1 MLSVWNPI
9 LSQGK
14 ETRPLSCWMTSCLTL
29 HQIHSLTW
37 HMACTAQEDK
47 RNYVSA
53 FPHGM
58 WWGRCQLGGLTT
70 GRVAVCCGQDLITRF
85 CVFPNTK
92 DTLIKPH
99 HPGGPQCPGFAPRT
113 TRCSLAKKWCLCDPM
128 SFSSSQNNVSALN
141 SEWKLLRMHPGK
153 PLHIKNRS
161 YPEWT
166 LPVFTPPRKPSVGR
180 HPRCRIWPED
190 DGVSISKAPGLEF

>member
-14 ETRPLSCWMTSCLTL
+14 ETRPLSCGMTSCLTL

-37 HMACTAQEDK
+37 HMVCTAQEDK

-53 FPHGM
+53 FPHGV

-70 GRVAVCCGQDLITRF
+70 GRVAICCRQDLSTRF

-92 DTLIKPH
+92 DKPIKPH
-99 HPGGPQCPGFAPRT
+99 HPGGPQCPGFTPRT
-113 TRCSLAKKWCLCDPM
+113 TRSPLAKKWCLCDPM
-128 SFSSSQNNVSALN
+128 SFSSLQNNVSALN
-141 SEWKLLRMHPGK
+141 MEGKLLRMHPGE

-161 YPEWT
+161 YLEWT
-166 LPVFTPPRKPSVGR
+166 LPVSTLPRKPVGR

-190 DGVSISKAPGLEF
+190 EGVSISKAPGLEF